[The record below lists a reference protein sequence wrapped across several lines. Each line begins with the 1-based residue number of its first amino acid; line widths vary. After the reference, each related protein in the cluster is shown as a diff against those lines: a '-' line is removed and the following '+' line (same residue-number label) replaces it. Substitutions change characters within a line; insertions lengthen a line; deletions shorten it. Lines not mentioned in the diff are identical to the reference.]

1 MKTGPAHKP
10 VLLVALGGNALIQ
23 KGQAG
28 TVAEQF
34 ATLKV
39 PITQIARLCP
49 QYRIIITHGNGP
61 QVGNLLLQQECCDTV
76 PRLPLEILVAQ
87 TQGQIGYMI
96 ESTLDEAL
104 MALGINHQP
113 LVSLISYVV
122 VDPKD
127 PAFQSPSKPVGPVFT
142 RKKAATLPYPTVKTP
157 RGYRRIVVSPKP
169 VTIVEKREIR
179 TLIDQGFIVICCGGG
194 GIPVVRAGR
203 TFDGVDA
210 VIDKDLASARL
221 AEEVGV
227 DLLVIATDVPG
238 VALNFGRPDERY
250 LTELGLEEASGY
262 IQAGHFSAGA
272 MLPKVEA
279 AMQFIAGG
287 GKRAVITRVDRIAAA
302 VAGKAGTA
310 FVGDEGPEGQGSRGR
325 GFEGS
330 SEGQGLNRL

>member
-1 MKTGPAHKP
+1 MERKSKSKP
-10 VLLVALGGNALIQ
+10 ILLVALGGNALIR

-28 TVAEQF
+28 TVEEQF
-34 ATLKV
+34 ENLKIPV
-39 PITQIARLCP
+39 TQIARLCRD
-49 QYRIIITHGNGP
+49 YRIIITHGNGP
-61 QVGNLLLQQECCDTV
+61 QVGNLLLQQECCETV

-104 MALGINHQP
+104 MAMGINNQP

-122 VDPKD
+122 VDETDK
-127 PAFQSPSKPVGPVFT
+127 AFHSPSKPVGPVFT
-142 RKKAATLPYPTVKTP
+142 REKAATLPYPTVETP
-157 RGYRRIVVSPKP
+157 KGYRRVVVSPKP

-179 TLIDQGFIVICCGGG
+179 TLIDSGFIVICCGGG

-227 DLLVIATDVPG
+227 DLFIMATDVDG
-238 VALNFGRPDERY
+238 VALHFGQPGERF
-250 LTELGLEEASGY
+250 LESVDLEEAARH
-262 IQAGHFSAGA
+262 ILDGHFSAGA

-279 AMQFIAGG
+279 AMQFVGDG
-287 GKRAVITRVDRIAAA
+287 GKRAVITRIDRIVDA
-302 VAGKAGTA
+302 VEGMAGTE
-310 FVGDEGPEGQGSRGR
+310 FVAEKA
-325 GFEGS
+325 
-330 SEGQGLNRL
+330 

>member
-1 MKTGPAHKP
+1 MKKKSIQKP
-10 VLLVALGGNALIQ
+10 VLLIALGGNALIQ
-23 KGQAG
+23 KGQIG
-28 TVAEQF
+28 TVEEQF
-34 ATLKV
+34 DNLKI
-39 PITQIARLCP
+39 PMTQIARLSRD
-49 QYRIIITHGNGP
+49 YRVIITHGNGP

-104 MALGINHQP
+104 MAMGVNNQP

-122 VDPKD
+122 VDESDK
-127 PAFQSPSKPVGPVFT
+127 AFQSPSKPVGPTFT
-142 RKKAATLPYPTVKTP
+142 KERAATLPYPTVKTP
-157 RGYRRIVVSPKP
+157 KGYRRVVVSPKP

-179 TLIDQGFIVICCGGG
+179 TLIDTGFIVICCGGG

-227 DLLVIATDVPG
+227 DLFIMATDVDG
-238 VALNFGRPDERY
+238 VALNFGTPNEHY
-250 LTELGLEEASGY
+250 LTSIRLEESARH
-262 IQAGHFSAGA
+262 IIDGHFSVGA

-279 AMQFIAGG
+279 AMQFVGSG
-287 GKRAVITRVDRIAAA
+287 GKRAVITRVDRIADA
-302 VAGKAGTA
+302 VAGTAGTE
-310 FVGDEGPEGQGSRGR
+310 FVSD
-325 GFEGS
+325 
-330 SEGQGLNRL
+330 